1 MVVTGTRPLFRP
13 EAVEAQRQQWLGRV
27 QLARPLALGW
37 ITAGVVCT
45 AIAIGA
51 FLSLAHYTR
60 KATVSGVLAPDRG
73 LIRLVPADA
82 GTVVERRVAVGQ
94 NVQAGQTLFTLAL
107 ARQLLADPVQS
118 QVRHSL
124 DERRSSLAAAVQSQ
138 QSLERTRLA
147 ALDRRLEALAI
158 ELGRLD
164 AEAALQQQRI
174 GLAQQAQARL
184 QQLQADHF
192 ISAAQVQTKSEEL
205 LGLEAAAQSL
215 ARQKAAL
222 QRDRAE
228 IEGERRAL
236 PLVTGSTVGG
246 IERDLAQADRE
257 AAEQDADRHLLVR
270 APQAGTVASVLAD
283 VGQSVSPASA
293 LATIVPAGAQ
303 LQAQLYAPGSAV
315 GFVQA
320 GQSVRMRYEAFPYQK
335 YGQQRG
341 HVLDVSRVPLGAA
354 ELAALALPAAG
365 GSGEPLFLI
374 TVALDRPAETM
385 PLAAGMRLQ
394 ADVVLERRRLVEWLF
409 EPLLGLR
416 RRL

>member
-1 MVVTGTRPLFRP
+1 MVTGTRPLFRP

-315 GFVQA
+315 GFVRA
-320 GQSVRMRYEAFPYQK
+320 GQAVRMRYEAFPYQK

>member
-1 MVVTGTRPLFRP
+1 MVTGTRPLFRP